1 MSTSKLTHSNN
12 DLDPSE
18 QLDARQVREA
28 YRAALQEEPRAMID
42 DAIRAAARRAA
53 TQGDGTQVAG
63 TWSPMSTKKGWAG
76 RWAAPLAAA
85 ATVMLTSSVVF
96 MAVQDRPEI
105 ATSVLPSTAN
115 VATPESSKALVPVI
129 AQPPAAISSLAA
141 PSAGTMNDAK
151 SKVVEAKIGAQ
162 SGLAPSVPSSK
173 AALIRQA
180 PAPPSPPPPS
190 PKTAQ
195 QPVNIAP
202 KLSPSEPPASPK
214 ISIAPQAELS
224 AKLTAQSKSFAPKAE
239 IASAATSIRDAPA
252 SAANEQ
258 RSRASTTGRLDAD
271 AATSAGGKASNAVP
285 AGVPARAMS
294 SPPTA
299 LPEASA
305 PLASSAADAASVAK
319 KPVPPEPISSDYS
332 ATRAQPAQLAQAASS
347 APAPQKFDA
356 AKIAKTDNIES
367 AETWIK
373 RMLELKRQDK
383 NKELAEEISRFR
395 KRYPDVA
402 LPKELKVAQN

>member
-1 MSTSKLTHSNN
+1 MSTSKLDHSNS

-18 QLDARQVREA
+18 QVDARQVREA

-53 TQGDGTQVAG
+53 TQGNGAQVGG

-85 ATVMLTSSVVF
+85 ATVILTSSVVF

-105 ATSVLPSTAN
+105 ASSVLPSTAN
-115 VATPESSKALVPVI
+115 VATPETSKALASVVV
-129 AQPPAAISSLAA
+129 QPRAAISSVAS
-141 PSAGTMNDAK
+141 PSAGTTNDAK

-162 SGLAPSVPSSK
+162 SGLGSGAPSPK
-173 AALIRQA
+173 AAFIQQA
-180 PAPPSPPPPS
+180 PAPPSQTPPS

-202 KLSPSEPPASPK
+202 KLLPSEPPAPPK
-214 ISIAPQAELS
+214 ILIAPQAEMS
-224 AKLTAQSKSFAPKAE
+224 AKLTAQSQSSTPKAE

-252 SAANEQ
+252 STANEQ

-271 AATSAGGKASNAVP
+271 AAISAGGKASNAVP
-285 AGVPARAMS
+285 AAVPARAMS

-299 LPEASA
+299 LPVASA
-305 PLASSAADAASVAK
+305 PLASRAADAASVAK
-319 KPVPPEPISSDYS
+319 KPAP
-332 ATRAQPAQLAQAASS
+332 S
-347 APAPQKFDA
+347 APVPQKFAA

-367 AETWIK
+367 ADTWIK

-383 NKELAEEISRFR
+383 NKELTEEISRFR
-395 KRYPDVA
+395 KRYPDIA
-402 LPKELKVAQN
+402 LPKELNTAQN